1 MPTPKP
7 DSGIWRPVQIKNE
20 LTVSGGKTTRS
31 YVLPMDT
38 LPLGDKDF
46 KLVPISSADGWLCEM
61 VTGQVSSRRP
71 LGRSGLFKLVRAL
84 VTPANDDD
92 DPTTPDKMQDL
103 AFDGTD
109 DSPPTTEPSEKKPK
123 RLRGTQ
129 HKYQGPIVKRI
140 DVPENPC
147 AVSAVA
153 GAGGGTAVAATR
165 RLVAAVHNKKLL
177 IEQDAL
183 SWLVHY
189 LRIEYDAG
197 SVPNAEDVDGEESRT
212 PPGKGVSI
220 WWDFRDD
227 CWVGRHGGG
236 SQSTPRKSKSVRSRM
251 LPTGDLSH
259 MTFADAKR
267 ISHDELLAILRSGG
281 DTGV

>member
-1 MPTPKP
+1 M
-7 DSGIWRPVQIKNE
+7 
-20 LTVSGGKTTRS
+20 
-31 YVLPMDT
+31 
-38 LPLGDKDF
+38 
-46 KLVPISSADGWLCEM
+46 
-61 VTGQVSSRRP
+61 
-71 LGRSGLFKLVRAL
+71 
-84 VTPANDDD
+84 
-92 DPTTPDKMQDL
+92 
-103 AFDGTD
+103 
-109 DSPPTTEPSEKKPK
+109 
-123 RLRGTQ
+123 
-129 HKYQGPIVKRI
+129 
-140 DVPENPC
+140 
-147 AVSAVA
+147 SAVA

-259 MTFADAKR
+259 MTFADAKQR
-267 ISHDELLAILRSGG
+267 SHDELLAILRSGG